1 MAEGGKSEEGI
12 LKEKR
17 ACNPDDRPASVL
29 GVATCEEE
37 RAEKKVRKIG
47 KKIRQKITRRRRGG
61 RMSADGWTPTTKKRG
76 IGQGNSGRSRRARR

>member
-17 ACNPDDRPASVL
+17 ACSLDDRPASVL
-29 GVATCEEE
+29 GVATCEDE

-47 KKIRQKITRRRRGG
+47 KKIRQKSTRRRRGG
-61 RMSADGWTPTTKKRG
+61 RIAADGWTLKTRKDEKE
-76 IGQGNSGRSRRARR
+76 GNRTRK

>member
-1 MAEGGKSEEGI
+1 MAEGGKSEGGI

-37 RAEKKVRKIG
+37 RAEKKGEEDREEDK
-47 KKIRQKITRRRRGG
+47 TE
-61 RMSADGWTPTTKKRG
+61 
-76 IGQGNSGRSRRARR
+76 NN